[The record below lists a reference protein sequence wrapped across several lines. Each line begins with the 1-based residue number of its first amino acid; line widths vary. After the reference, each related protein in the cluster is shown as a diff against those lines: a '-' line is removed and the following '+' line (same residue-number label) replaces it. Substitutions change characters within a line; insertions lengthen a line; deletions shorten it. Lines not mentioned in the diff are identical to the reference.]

1 MRGMIKWRPFNSL
14 INSKDIRE
22 IENNRLK
29 IEKPIIME
37 DRIQEINEILIN
49 AINNNLEIKI
59 KHYTLNTLKVVIGK
73 IEKINI
79 IEKYILI
86 NKTRIYFKNIILV
99 TYN

>member
-49 AINNNLEIKI
+49 AN
-59 KHYTLNTLKVVIGK
+59 
-73 IEKINI
+73 
-79 IEKYILI
+79 
-86 NKTRIYFKNIILV
+86 
-99 TYN
+99 